1 MKAKGDLIPCDG
13 GQSLYPM
20 GTVTWKKSITDGNG
34 GYYKNNRTSANTDE
48 FYEVNQECEC
58 PPFNTQNT

>member
-13 GQSLYPM
+13 GQSSLYPM

-48 FYEVNQECEC
+48 FYDVNQEC
-58 PPFNTQNT
+58 